1 MITQQHGDAPETGPG
16 RPKLAWAA
24 RLVGLRTLSRPARIG
39 VGSAVV
45 VIAVALGL
53 VLASAS
59 GPSAAKPA
67 GPDPLAK
74 SFSLSAVVQPG
85 HTVSLASYDGRPV
98 VVNFFASWC
107 APCQR
112 ETPLLARYYASQHG
126 RVLVIGIDSNDELTA
141 ALRFLHKAGVTYPV
155 GSDPFPSPVT
165 TSYGVYALPQTFF
178 LNDQH
183 RIVAHV
189 LGPVTA
195 RILAKDVAL
204 MDKRTTQD
212 RG

>member
-1 MITQQHGDAPETGPG
+1 MITQQHGDAPQTGPG
-16 RPKLAWAA
+16 SPKLAWAA
-24 RLVGLRTLSRPARIG
+24 RLVRLGTLSRRARIG
-39 VGSAVV
+39 VGCTVV
-45 VIAVALGL
+45 VVAVAVGL

-59 GPSAAKPA
+59 GPAKPT
-67 GPDPLAK
+67 GPPPLAK
-74 SFSLSAVVQPG
+74 SFSLSAVGQPG
-85 HTVSLASYDGRPV
+85 HTVSLVSYAGRPV

-141 ALRFLHKAGVTYPV
+141 ALRFLHKAGVSYPV

-195 RILAKDVAL
+195 RILVRDVAL
-204 MDKRTTQD
+204 MNKPATQD

>member
-1 MITQQHGDAPETGPG
+1 MITQQHGDAPDTGPG
-16 RPKLAWAA
+16 RLAVASAA
-24 RLVGLRTLSRPARIG
+24 RLNGLRDLSRRAKIG
-39 VGSAVV
+39 IGCAVV
-45 VIAVALGL
+45 GIAVAVGL

-59 GPSAAKPA
+59 GPAKLT
-67 GPDPLAK
+67 GPPPLAK
-74 SFSLSAVVQPG
+74 SFSLPAVGQQG
-85 HTVSLASYDGRPV
+85 HTVSLASYAGRPV

-107 APCQR
+107 APCRR

-126 RVLVIGIDSNDELTA
+126 RVLVIGIDSNDELAA
-141 ALRFLHKAGVTYPV
+141 ALRFLHKAGVSYPV

-195 RILAKDVAL
+195 GVLARDVAL
-204 MDKRTTQD
+204 MNQRTKQD

>member
-1 MITQQHGDAPETGPG
+1 MITQQHGDAPQTGPG
-16 RPKLAWAA
+16 GPKLAWAA
-24 RLVGLRTLSRPARIG
+24 RLIRLWTLSRPAKIG
-39 VGSAVV
+39 TACAVV

-53 VLASAS
+53 LLASAS
-59 GPSAAKPA
+59 GPSAKPT
-67 GPDPLAK
+67 GPPPLAK
-74 SFSLSAVVQPG
+74 SFSLTAVGQPG
-85 HTVSLASYDGRPV
+85 HTVSLASYAGRPV

-126 RVLVIGIDSNDELTA
+126 RVLVIGIDSNDELAA
-141 ALRFLHKAGVTYPV
+141 ALRFLHKAGVSYPV

-195 RILAKDVAL
+195 RVLARDVAL
-204 MDKRTTQD
+204 MDKRTKQD

>member
-1 MITQQHGDAPETGPG
+1 MITQQHGDAPQTGPG
-16 RPKLAWAA
+16 SPKPA
-24 RLVGLRTLSRPARIG
+24 RSRLIRLRTLSRRARIG
-39 VGSAVV
+39 VGCGVL
-45 VIAVALGL
+45 VIAVAVGL
-53 VLASAS
+53 VVASAS
-59 GPSAAKPA
+59 GPAKPA
-67 GPDPLAK
+67 GPPPLAK
-74 SFSLSAVVQPG
+74 SFSLSAVGQPG
-85 HTVSLASYDGRPV
+85 HTVSLASYAGRPV

-126 RVLVIGIDSNDELTA
+126 RVLVIGIDSNDEVSA
-141 ALRFLHKAGVTYPV
+141 ALRFLRKAGVSYPV
-155 GSDPFPSPVT
+155 GSDPFPAPVT

-189 LGPVTA
+189 VGAVTA
-195 RILAKDVAL
+195 RVLARDVAL
-204 MDKRTTQD
+204 MNRRTTQD

>member
-1 MITQQHGDAPETGPG
+1 MITQQQGDAPQTGPG
-16 RPKLAWAA
+16 TAKPA
-24 RLVGLRTLSRPARIG
+24 RLARLIALRRLSRRAK
-39 VGSAVV
+39 VGAGCAVV

-59 GPSAAKPA
+59 GPSAKPA
-67 GPDPLAK
+67 GPPPLAK
-74 SFSLSAVVQPG
+74 SFSLSAVGQPG
-85 HTVSLASYDGRPV
+85 HTVSLASYAGRPV

-107 APCQR
+107 EPCQR
-112 ETPLLARYYASQHG
+112 ETPLIARYYASQHG
-126 RVLVIGIDSNDELTA
+126 RVLVIGIDSNDELAA
-141 ALRFLHKAGVTYPV
+141 ALRFLHKAGVRYPV

-178 LNDQH
+178 LNAQH

-195 RILAKDVAL
+195 RVLAKDVAL
-204 MDKRTTQD
+204 MNTPTTRD